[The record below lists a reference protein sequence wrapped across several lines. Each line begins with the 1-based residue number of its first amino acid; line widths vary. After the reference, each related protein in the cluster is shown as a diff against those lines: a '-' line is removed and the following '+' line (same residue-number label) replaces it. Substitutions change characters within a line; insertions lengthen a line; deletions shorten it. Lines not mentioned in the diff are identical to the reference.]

1 MRRYS
6 QPMQCPS
13 CPTKSAFTLIELLVV
28 IAIIA
33 ILAGMLLPA
42 LSKAKGKA
50 LQTKCMN
57 NNRQLGMATNLY
69 RDDHDDRFPFGVRP
83 TSAATLI
90 DPTAWTM
97 LLLRY
102 IGGSTN
108 DPAIYKCPSEK
119 DSNKYGYPFVV
130 NFLANRHLFRDTSS
144 AAAAAFALRASQ
156 MNNPSIFWTHIEKG
170 NSGLFDT
177 QAGGLDNPVRVNWNV
192 PAGGQFQFPFH
203 IRHNGGMTST
213 ASDGH
218 AEWLR
223 MPPVNLGAAA
233 PANLNELG
241 DATTSGSVWPNP
253 PQTKLWMRVT
263 QTAPWF

>member
-1 MRRYS
+1 MKV
-6 QPMQCPS
+6 
-13 CPTKSAFTLIELLVV
+13 PTPARGFDPAATAFTLIELLVV

-42 LSKAKGKA
+42 LSKAKAKS

-57 NNRQLGMATNLY
+57 NNRQLGLGTMLY
-69 RDDHDDRFPFGVRP
+69 VGDYDDKFPFGNRA
-83 TSAATLI
+83 TSAATFL
-90 DPTAWTM
+90 DPTCWSM
-97 LLLRY
+97 LLMRY
-102 IGGSTN
+102 IGATTN
-108 DPAIYKCPSEK
+108 EPKIYRCPAEK
-119 DSNKYGYPFVV
+119 DTATYGFPYVQ

-156 MNNPSIFWTHIEKG
+156 MNTPGIYWTHIEKG
-170 NSGLFDT
+170 NGGLIDT
-177 QAGGLDNPVRVNWNV
+177 QAGGLDNPVRLTWNTA
-192 PAGGQFQFPFH
+192 AGGVFQYPYH
-203 IRHNGGMTST
+203 TRHGGGMTST
-213 ASDGH
+213 AADGH

-223 MPPVNLGAAA
+223 MPPVTLGSAA

-241 DATTSGSVWPNP
+241 DAFTTGSVWPNP